1 MDWPQF
7 RGPNRNGVATAFSA
21 PKVWP
26 EQLTRKWKIDVG
38 QGDATPILVR
48 DRLYVFTR
56 QGDNEVMQAIDA
68 AAGDTIWQ
76 ASYAQSVSLNHR
88 LPLGTTSNIT
98 MRVGS
103 SGLAEPDV
111 VWTAPNGSKNVPPA
125 GTSAPARLS
134 MAKRTRPS
142 ST

>member
-7 RGPNRNGVATAFSA
+7 RGPEPERRRDGLFGAEGLA
-21 PKVWP
+21 

-38 QGDATPILVR
+38 QGYATPILVR

-111 VWTAPNGSKNVPPA
+111 V
-125 GTSAPARLS
+125 
-134 MAKRTRPS
+134 
-142 ST
+142 